1 MKVAGGPMQSQ
12 MLEGLRLT
20 IGQFKDGEN
29 FVVDDDWKNSSDPH
43 RRLKQP
49 WTGCTVFVAKQ

>member
-1 MKVAGGPMQSQ
+1 MVGAELL
-12 MLEGLRLT
+12 MLEGLKLT
-20 IGQFKDGEN
+20 VGQFKDGEN
-29 FVVDDDWKNSSDPH
+29 FVVEDDWKNSSDPH